1 MKKFTLIA
9 LCFLVAGLAQAQTGS
24 KETKEQKHD
33 HDHGTVVAAAPVAEK
48 KPVDIKDVI
57 EFKNAEYDFGSIPY
71 GKSAEYVL
79 EMKNISKDSV
89 KLENV
94 QVSCGCTT
102 PKWEQGVTYGPG
114 QSIKVTLGF
123 NGFTKGD
130 FQKFVT
136 LTFSGGL
143 TKQISFKGKTFEVP
157 ETPAPANG
165 TIQKMKPAGSK

>member
-9 LCFLVAGLAQAQTGS
+9 LCFFVAVFAQAQTGQ
-24 KETKEQKHD
+24 KEAKVEKHD
-33 HDHGTVVAAAPVAEK
+33 HESGTVVAGAEK

-102 PKWEQGVTYGPG
+102 PKWEQGVTYAPG